1 MCVVNTRRKKG
12 YWLKNNLQ
20 PIWYERTDD
29 GNFRLDD
36 AGEKIVRYNVPEVLS
51 TLSMRKKLLIRR
63 SSPPIPSLHILNGIY
78 RIKGHCVPFPQDIS
92 DMCDELPRRRE
103 SVVTFVRQIGNK
115 DTFEMHLKHLRVY
128 RKKIIPALE
137 WLKIHHSGYHD
148 IKIKTGNLSWMKEKN
163 NPHL

>member
-51 TLSMRKKLLIRR
+51 TLSMRKKL
-63 SSPPIPSLHILNGIY
+63 PI
-78 RIKGHCVPFPQDIS
+78 
-92 DMCDELPRRRE
+92 
-103 SVVTFVRQIGNK
+103 
-115 DTFEMHLKHLRVY
+115 
-128 RKKIIPALE
+128 
-137 WLKIHHSGYHD
+137 
-148 IKIKTGNLSWMKEKN
+148 
-163 NPHL
+163 